1 VHGEQFSE
9 VGEPLIAA
17 RDLRARVRRLGA
29 QITRDYRRKD
39 LHLVTILR
47 GGLFF
52 LTDLARAIR
61 LPLTLDCLGISSY
74 SMGSG
79 GSVRITKD
87 LDDAIRGRHVLIVE
101 DIIDTGLTLAY
112 IRKNLLVREPASL
125 RICTLLDRPY
135 RRIAE
140 IPVDYVGFEIPDVFV
155 VGYGLDWQ
163 GRYRNLPYIAPLKPR
178 EDASLEEERST
189 KGGKEPGR
197 SAGNSPSE
205 GASL

>member
-1 VHGEQFSE
+1 MQGMQFAE
-9 VGEPLIAA
+9 VGEPLIARA
-17 RDLRARVRRLGA
+17 VLRARVRRLAA
-29 QITRDYRRKD
+29 QITRDYRGRD
-39 LHLVTILR
+39 LHLITILR

-52 LTDLARAIR
+52 LTDLARAIP

-74 SMGSG
+74 SMGAG

-87 LDDAIRGRHVLIVE
+87 LDDSIRGRHVLIVE

-140 IPVDYVGFEIPDVFV
+140 IPVDYVGFEIPDLFV
-155 VGYGLDWQ
+155 VGYGLDWR
-163 GRYRNLPYIAPLKPR
+163 GRYRNLPYIAPLK
-178 EDASLEEERST
+178 AEEGT
-189 KGGKEPGR
+189 
-197 SAGNSPSE
+197 
-205 GASL
+205 